1 MRTYPCPTCATPA
14 KWRAAGGDLE
24 KYYCPKCCATFE
36 TVRGELHT
44 PAAEVDALRAE
55 LTELREWRD
64 TCEAEPGAQAGEGQ
78 CTTHNTRYYMQSKC
92 PACKAE
98 AERDALQARLNQAEA
113 LLIRVAVAH
122 A

>member
-24 KYYCPKCCATFE
+24 KYYCPKCSATFE

-55 LTELREWRD
+55 
-64 TCEAEPGAQAGEGQ
+64 
-78 CTTHNTRYYMQSKC
+78 
-92 PACKAE
+92 
-98 AERDALQARLNQAEA
+98 RDALQARLNEAEA
-113 LLIRVAVAH
+113 LLAEIDAQQVTK
-122 A
+122 